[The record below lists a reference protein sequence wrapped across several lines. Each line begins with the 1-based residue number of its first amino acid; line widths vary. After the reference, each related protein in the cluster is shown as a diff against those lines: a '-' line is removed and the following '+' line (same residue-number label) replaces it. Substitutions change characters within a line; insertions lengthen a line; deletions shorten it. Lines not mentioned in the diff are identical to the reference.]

1 MTKTKTQQ
9 AQEYADRKFPTLLH
23 MIEKAYFD
31 GYTACEQSMW
41 RSVEKELPENRDYVL
56 THVPQFITSAYC
68 EVAYWDNEDW
78 YTQDG
83 ELIRPDYWMPIP
95 SLPDTKTEKK

>member
-1 MTKTKTQQ
+1 MAEVKEILEQ
-9 AQEYADRKFPTLLH
+9 
-23 MIEKAYFD
+23 AYFD
-31 GYTACEQSMW
+31 GYIACEQSMW
-41 RSVEKELPENRDYVL
+41 RSVEEELPGNKDYVL
-56 THVPQFITSAYC
+56 AHVPQRILPAYC

-95 SLPDTKTEKK
+95 SLPDTKTEKKW